1 MTAPFLN
8 AVVVVNVDCLV
19 VRKKKKKKKRV
30 EVLVKDAR
38 MPECQ
43 NARMPECQ
51 NASLFYKYLGSGELR
66 DLLGQFLD

>member
-1 MTAPFLN
+1 MTAPFPN

-43 NARMPECQ
+43 NA
-51 NASLFYKYLGSGELR
+51 SLFYKYLGSGELR